1 MVGFKRSLVNLPG
14 LRKRPG
20 DPGLSS
26 AHIRQAPVRM
36 LAGRLGWARILAVLA
51 SLVFVCRADGP
62 FSARAANGDPFT
74 LAWSSYETDTTT
86 CVAWGD
92 YDGDGDLDLAVGN
105 NGQPNQLYRNDGLK
119 NGVLQM
125 TLVWS
130 SAEADYTTS
139 LAWGDYDNDG
149 DLDLAV
155 GNELEPN
162 RLYRNDNGMLTSAA
176 VWSSVE
182 ADDTHSVAWGDYDGD
197 GFLDLAVGNDGPN
210 RLYLNN
216 GGVLST
222 RASWSSE
229 TDNTSSV
236 AWGDYDNDG
245 DLDLAVGNRFQPNRL
260 YRNDHFPGSTPQF
273 TQVWFPT
280 ETYDTTSLAWGDYDG
295 DGDLDLAVGNWGG
308 PNRLYRNDA
317 GVLTSSGWSSADPD
331 NNTTSL
337 AWGDYDG
344 DGDLDLAAG
353 NWNLPNRLY
362 RNDGG
367 TLTTGAAWSSNE
379 TDNTTSIAWGD
390 YDNDGDLDLG
400 VGNSDQPKRIYR
412 NEGSPLSPSPI
423 LGWNPVSNPTRSI
436 AWGDVDN
443 DGDLDLAVG
452 NYQQINLLYYNNN
465 GTIASSPAWGSLEA
479 DYTTSV
485 AWGDYDNDGY
495 LDLAVGN
502 AGQPNRLYH
511 NDGGVLSHGAVWSST
526 ESDDT
531 TSLAWG
537 DYDGDGDLDLAV
549 GNYGQPNRLYRNDGI
564 VGGVPLM
571 TLVWSSDETDWTRSI
586 AWGDYDGDGDLD
598 LAVGN
603 YGQPNRLY
611 RNEGGM
617 LTSTAVWSSNESD
630 NTTSVAWGDYDGDGD
645 LDLAVGNYG
654 QPNRLYRN
662 EGGMLTSTAVWSSTE
677 WDYTNSVAWGDYNG
691 DGFLDLAVGN
701 YGFPNR
707 VYRNEGGEL
716 SRSAIWSS
724 VGSPSTYSL
733 AWGDYDND
741 GDLDLAAGNDAQTN
755 RLYNNGR
762 DVRSLPGSV
771 PVVSVTRPGSDADL
785 YSLPQTWSNPIIPI
799 TYTLS
804 DPQSSPISFVR
815 AWYSTDGGGHWLEAV
830 AASGTITTDLATSPS
845 GVLHV
850 YNWDVFASRF
860 FGNSDDVVFRLQ
872 AVPGIVNYPDQA
884 PGPYLHGSYASSTYP
899 FRVRGSQVRVYQES
913 VAPGNQVPGAFV
925 FRLPAG
931 QGGQAEPIADLA
943 GVPFHTDNQGYL
955 QGKGELGPGDQLV
968 ALLPVIITD
977 SYTLYATSAVPT
989 ASGLDMYTVSTS
1001 GVQNLTVSTNHSLVL
1016 FNLSVSLEWD
1026 ARLDTRFMEELH
1038 YGVQRASE
1046 LLYDWTNGQAAI
1058 GEVTLY
1064 HNRQLWYEA
1073 DVRIYASNHRRPA
1086 ATLGGIVDDDV
1097 TDPVNSTLVYQP
1109 GMVHIGM
1116 VWNRYGEPGGSI
1128 GEDWPR
1134 ALAHELGH
1142 YALFMD
1148 DDYLGLDAEGHLI
1161 LVNTCTGTAMTDP
1174 YRDDYSE
1181 FKTPADWLPGCK
1193 DVLANKT
1200 TRRADWDTVSAFYPT
1215 LSGASLNPG
1224 PSRLPLAVTHLH
1236 EVEPL
1241 EDPRALSDPRFY
1253 LKDAGGASLAPGR
1266 ETRAFLMRG
1275 DEADPDARLVDLG
1288 RPAVDSILAP
1298 GAQPGDRLCVIELD
1312 EQRTGCKTITASDD
1326 QQLTLAVHP
1335 SWQPEVRVSPVTSRT
1350 VEVEVENLGLG
1361 LSLLARLY
1369 PGSSSAS
1376 EVLTLV
1382 EAGDTYIGTFNLVD
1396 PAIDGY
1402 VRIWVDEPNSQQEV
1416 VVDFAMGG
1424 NPARMRSGFAR
1435 MRSGFARMR
1444 SGFAPATSSDGHV
1457 ILYSEQLE
1465 FPEGE
1470 FYTFQAATLLPN
1482 PPPWATVIG
1491 QAYWLTQSGGAPS
1504 LSGTSLDM
1512 GYMEPDVPAGEESWI
1527 KIYRWDD
1534 EAGEWVALATT
1545 VNTTENS
1552 AFAVI
1557 PGSGLYVL
1565 MSTIEIPL
1573 YGPGWDQFAYPVQA
1587 VRPIT
1592 DALVSIEG
1600 AYNTVYRFDGSDP
1613 LDNWKVFSP
1622 DVPSWVNDLTNLQFG
1637 EGYWIH
1643 LTKSIILKL
1652 QGAGFIDQTQAP
1664 AQQLPPATYYGPV
1677 LPTENFKPSPGMEVF
1692 AWTGGV
1698 KCGQGRTQLV
1708 NGQVVYSI
1716 NVSADGSITPGC
1728 GKAGSVVHFQVG
1740 DYKMVAAVSW
1750 NTDRVWYVPLST
1762 RGWVY
1767 LPMLYRR

>member
-1 MVGFKRSLVNLPG
+1 MVGIKRSLTNAPG
-14 LRKRPG
+14 LRKKPG
-20 DPGLSS
+20 VDPGLSS
-26 AHIRQAPVRM
+26 AGFPRRASVRF
-36 LAGRLGWARILAVLA
+36 LSGRLGWMRLLAVLICLMA
-51 SLVFVCRADGP
+51 VCRADGP
-62 FSARAANGDPFT
+62 LAARAADGDPFT
-74 LAWSSYETDTTT
+74 LAWSSYDTSTTT
-86 CVAWGD
+86 SMAWGD

-119 NGVLQM
+119 DGVLQM

-130 SAEADYTTS
+130 SVEADNTTS
-139 LAWGDYDNDG
+139 IAWGDYDNDG

-155 GNELEPN
+155 GNELQPN
-162 RLYRNDNGMLTSAA
+162 RLYRNDGGMLTSTA

-182 ADDTHSVAWGDYDGD
+182 ADDTHSLAWGDYDGD
-197 GFLDLAVGNDGPN
+197 GFLDLAVGNSNQPN

-222 RASWSSE
+222 SASWSSIE
-229 TDNTSSV
+229 TDDTSSV
-236 AWGDYDNDG
+236 AWGDYDGDG

-260 YRNDHFPGSTPQF
+260 YRNDSFPGGTPQF

-280 ETYDTTSLAWGDYDG
+280 ETYDTTSVAWGDYDG
-295 DGDLDLAVGNWGG
+295 DGNLELAAGIWGG
-308 PNRLYRNDA
+308 PNRLYHKN
-317 GVLTSSGWSSADPD
+317 GGTLTTSAVWSSDESD
-331 NNTTSL
+331 NTASL

-367 TLTTGAAWSSNE
+367 TLTTSAAWSSNE
-379 TDNTTSIAWGD
+379 TDATTSLAWGD
-390 YDNDGDLDLG
+390 YDNDGDLDLAA
-400 VGNSDQPKRIYR
+400 GNSDQPKRVYR
-412 NEGSPLSPSPI
+412 NEGSTLAPAPTWSS
-423 LGWNPVSNPTRSI
+423 SESDATRSI
-436 AWGDVDN
+436 AWGDY
-443 DGDLDLAVG
+443 DG
-452 NYQQINLLYYNNN
+452 
-465 GTIASSPAWGSLEA
+465 
-479 DYTTSV
+479 
-485 AWGDYDNDGY
+485 DGY

-502 AGQPNRLYH
+502 YNQPNLLYH
-511 NDGGVLSHGAVWSST
+511 NDGGAFLSTPAWQSI
-526 ESDDT
+526 EADPT
-531 TSLAWG
+531 TSIAWG

-549 GNYGQPNRLYRNDGI
+549 GNTGLPNRLYRNNGGVLTSSAVWSSDEAGDETTSIAWGDYDGDGDLDLAVGNWGQPNRLYRNDNG
-564 VGGVPLM
+564 
-571 TLVWSSDETDWTRSI
+571 TLTTSAVWSSVETDWTRSI

-611 RNEGGM
+611 RNDGGM
-617 LTSTAVWSSNESD
+617 LTPSAVWSSIELDSTNSVAWADYDGDGDLDLAAGNGLQPNRLYRNDNGTLTTSAVWSSNE
-630 NTTSVAWGDYDGDGD
+630 TSYTYSLAWGDYDGDGD
-645 LDLAVGNYG
+645 LDLAAGNHG
-654 QPNRLYRN
+654 MPNRLYRN
-662 EGGMLTSTAVWSSTE
+662 ENGQLT
-677 WDYTNSVAWGDYNG
+677 
-691 DGFLDLAVGN
+691 
-701 YGFPNR
+701 
-707 VYRNEGGEL
+707 
-716 SRSAIWSS
+716 RSAVWSS
-724 VGSPSTYSL
+724 VGSPFTYSL

-741 GDLDLAAGNDAQTN
+741 GDLDLAAGNEEQPVHI
-755 RLYNNGR
+755 YNNSREAG
-762 DVRSLPGSV
+762 SLPGSV

-785 YSLPQTWSNPIIPI
+785 YSVPQTWSNPIIPI
-799 TYTLS
+799 TYTLT
-804 DPQSSPISFVR
+804 DPQSDPVSFVR

-830 AASGTITTDLATSPS
+830 AASGAIISNLASSPS
-845 GVLHV
+845 GIQHI

-872 AVPGIVNYPDQA
+872 AVPGIVNYPDQT

-899 FRVRGSQVRVYQES
+899 FRVRGSQVRVYRES
-913 VAPGNQVPGAFV
+913 VVPGNQVPGASV

-989 ASGLDMYTVSTS
+989 ASGLEMFTVSNS
-1001 GVQNLTVSTNHSLVL
+1001 GVQTLTVSTDHSLVL

-1026 ARLDTRFMEELH
+1026 ARLDARFMEELH

-1058 GEVTLY
+1058 GEITLY
-1064 HNRQLWYEA
+1064 HDRQEWYDA
-1073 DVRIYASNHRRPA
+1073 DIRIYASNNRRPA

-1097 TDPVNSTLVYQP
+1097 TDPVTSTLVYQP

-1116 VWNRYGEPGGSI
+1116 VWNRYGEPGSSI

-1142 YALFMD
+1142 YALFLD
-1148 DDYLGLDAEGHLI
+1148 DDYLGLDGEGHLI
-1161 LVNTCTGTAMTDP
+1161 LVDTCTNTAMADP

-1181 FKTPADWLPGCK
+1181 FKTHTEWLPGCAK
-1193 DVLANKT
+1193 VLAEKT
-1200 TRRADWDTVSAFYPT
+1200 TGRADWDTISTFYPA
-1215 LSGASLNPG
+1215 LNGASLNPG
-1224 PSRLPLAVTHLH
+1224 PSSLPLAVTHLH
-1236 EVEPL
+1236 EVVPP
-1241 EDPRALSDPRFY
+1241 EDPQALPDPRFY
-1253 LKDAGGASLAPGR
+1253 LKDVGGASVVPGR
-1266 ETRAFLMRG
+1266 EARAFLMRG
-1275 DEADPDARLVDLG
+1275 DDADPDARLVDLG

-1298 GAQPGDRLCVIELD
+1298 GAQPGDKLCLIELV
-1312 EQRTGCKTITASDD
+1312 EQRTGCKTITALDD
-1326 QQLTLAVHP
+1326 QQLVLAVNH
-1335 SWQPEVRVSPVTSRT
+1335 SWQPEVSVTPVTSRT

-1376 EVLTLV
+1376 EVITLV
-1382 EAGDTYIGTFNLVD
+1382 EAGDTYAGTFNLAD

-1424 NPARMRSGFAR
+1424 NPARMRSGYAR
-1435 MRSGFARMR
+1435 MRSGYARMR
-1444 SGFAPATSSDGHV
+1444 SGYAPATSSDGHV
-1457 ILYSEQLE
+1457 ILYSGQLE

-1491 QAYWLTQSGGAPS
+1491 QAYWLTQSDGAPS

-1512 GYMEPDVPAGEESWI
+1512 GYMERDVPAGEESWI
-1527 KIYRWDD
+1527 KIYRWDK
-1534 EAGEWVALATT
+1534 EAGEWIPLATT
-1545 VNTTENS
+1545 IDTTENT

-1557 PGSGLYVL
+1557 PGSGLYAL
-1565 MSTIEIPL
+1565 MSTFEIPL
-1573 YGPGWDQFAYPVQA
+1573 YGPGWDQFAYPVNV

-1592 DALVSIEG
+1592 DALASIEG
-1600 AYNTVYRFDGSDP
+1600 VYNTVYWFDGADP
-1613 LDNWKVFSP
+1613 KDNWKVYSP
-1622 DVPSWVNDLTNLQFG
+1622 DIPSWVNDLTDLRFG

-1643 LTKSIILKL
+1643 LTESITLRL
-1652 QGAGFIDQTQAP
+1652 QGAGFIDQTQNP

-1677 LPTENFKPSPGMEVF
+1677 LPAENFKPRPGMNVF

-1698 KCGQGRTQLV
+1698 TCGQGITRLV

-1716 NVSADGSITPGC
+1716 NVSADGSVTPGC
-1728 GKAGSVVHFQVG
+1728 GREGGVVHFQIE
-1740 DYKMVAAVSW
+1740 DYKMVAAVPW
-1750 NTDRVWYVPLST
+1750 NTEQVWYVPLST
-1762 RGWVY
+1762 RAWVY
-1767 LPMLYRR
+1767 LPLMYR